1 MAKSWRLDT
10 ETKGTGANAVP
21 VDASAK
27 PRKKSDDEP
36 LFAPQRR
43 PQQAKAPPPP
53 PPSAARSP
61 RRFKV
66 VDVLNGRALLEDGDT
81 RAAVETLGGLRSPVD
96 ARVFL
101 FSEQAQTW
109 RLLTGEERRALW
121 DLRGRVAVSP
131 RSGSAAAPPRGP
143 APASGS

>member
-10 ETKGTGANAVP
+10 ETKGTGANVVP
-21 VDASAK
+21 VDAGAK

-43 PQQAKAPPPP
+43 PQRAKAPPP
-53 PPSAARSP
+53 PPSAARPP

-101 FSEQAQTW
+101 FSDQAQTW
-109 RLLTGEERRALW
+109 RLLTAEERRALW
-121 DLRGRVAVSP
+121 DLRGRVAVRP
-131 RSGSAAAPPRGP
+131 TSGSAARRPPGP
-143 APASGS
+143 ARASGS